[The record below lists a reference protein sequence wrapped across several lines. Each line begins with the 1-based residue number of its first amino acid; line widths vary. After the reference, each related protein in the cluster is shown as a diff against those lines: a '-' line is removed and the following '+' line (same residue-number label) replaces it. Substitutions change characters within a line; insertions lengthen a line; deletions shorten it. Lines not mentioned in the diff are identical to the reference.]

1 LWAWPNIEKAQN
13 VDEVMRI
20 ENRFSELHSAVK
32 KAANEQ
38 TTTATPFTIKKGTL
52 WVDGNN
58 SIRYEANLKL
68 DIPFQPQVI
77 IGNVNKTEFG
87 ILGIDDAAYLERSA
101 SVKYRLHYIVLKNP
115 DIDDSFNNHTIIL
128 LGNISRVNSQ
138 IAAGPGDHTIVAR
151 WLRENRSYTVP
162 FGLDANGVL
171 VNANTIAQIIEI
183 DII

>member
-1 LWAWPNIEKAQN
+1 MMLEPGILL
-13 VDEVMRI
+13 DPI
-20 ENRFSELHSAVK
+20 
-32 KAANEQ
+32 
-38 TTTATPFTIKKGTL
+38 TTSYPF
-52 WVDGNN
+52 
-58 SIRYEANLKL
+58 IRYGKHLS
-68 DIPFQPQVI
+68 ISS
-77 IGNVNKTEFG
+77 IGV
-87 ILGIDDAAYLERSA
+87 ERSA